1 METYKNLGGD
11 SGVSSFEIG
20 SDYIEVEFD
29 DGAIY
34 LYTYESAGEYNIEEM
49 KKIANSGEGLNSFI
63 NKYVRKKYASKR

>member
-20 SDYIEVEFD
+20 SDYIEVEFH